1 MKLTTKILLA
11 LLLLFTLGLF
21 ASNAVLKS
29 EYGKREKN
37 DIYWTYGKILEKPF
51 KYLSIEGGN
60 ITSIIYEQSKSSSV
74 RVFKDW
80 EGFKDGRVT
89 ASVSNDTLYLSF
101 PKAAKDQYEKQ
112 WLKWITPIRIFSPE
126 LLFVK
131 GFDTNLEMFKLK
143 QKSISVDMSGKSS
156 FEIESMIT
164 SLDSLNISGK
174 DSSAIQIEM
183 SPDYQSTESFHVN
196 AVSAKLSGYSI
207 LDIGHAQIDSLK
219 INIQDSSA
227 ILLSG
232 GTLKKNGMYHFKGA
246 DQ

>member
-29 EYGKREKN
+29 EYEKRDKN

-60 ITSIIYEQSKSSSV
+60 ITSIVYEQSKASSV

-101 PKAAKDQYEKQ
+101 PKAPKDQYEKQ
-112 WLKWITPIRIFSPE
+112 MLKWFIPVRIFSPE
-126 LLFVK
+126 LLSVK
-131 GFDTNLEMFKLK
+131 GVDTKLEMFKLK
-143 QKSISVDMSGKSS
+143 QKNISVDMSGKSS

-164 SLDSLNISGK
+164 SLDSLSISGK

-183 SPDYQSTESFHVN
+183 SPDYLTTESFHVKSVV
-196 AVSAKLSGYSI
+196 ADMSGYSI
-207 LDIGHAQIDSLK
+207 LDIGHAQVDSLK
-219 INIQDSSA
+219 LNVEDSSA
-227 ILLSG
+227 VLLSG
-232 GTLKKNGMYHFKGA
+232 GTLKKNNMYNFEKA
-246 DQ
+246 NE